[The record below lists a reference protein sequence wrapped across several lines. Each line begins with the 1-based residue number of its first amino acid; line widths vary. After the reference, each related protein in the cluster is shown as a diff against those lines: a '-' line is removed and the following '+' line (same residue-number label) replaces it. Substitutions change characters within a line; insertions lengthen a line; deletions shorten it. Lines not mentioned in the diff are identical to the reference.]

1 MKTWVREAAKR
12 TRQPHFGPA
21 LIYGVDQTLLDP
33 ALQSAF
39 VQLDCDEETRAFLNT
54 CTGGSLWESLSST
67 ILGLFYSL
75 TDANGILGRM

>member
-39 VQLDCDEETRAFLNT
+39 VQLDCDEETRAFLNVHK
-54 CTGGSLWESLSST
+54 L
-67 ILGLFYSL
+67 
-75 TDANGILGRM
+75 

>member
-21 LIYGVDQTLLDP
+21 LIYGVDQTLLYVFRIMYIPSLYQFLSRNLFHCSDP

-39 VQLDCDEETRAFLNT
+39 VQLDCDEETRAFLNVHK
-54 CTGGSLWESLSST
+54 L
-67 ILGLFYSL
+67 
-75 TDANGILGRM
+75 